1 MQISVSNP
9 QITPSALG
17 PKTSWMLAIKII
29 VGVVAAAIAGTG
41 ILLTA
46 RIWDPLWNPFRPE
59 PEEVIEEMTTKMGE
73 IKTGYIETVLKAV
86 GEETP
91 FFRGYSISLKG
102 YFDTEDSEQSKLDLD
117 GEIEV
122 SLEGMKISGK
132 GKFRSIGDASYVK
145 FTEFPFSLM
154 MIIDPGEI
162 KDKWIELEKKP
173 FSDADSSKESKEK
186 SEEMLSKIRKLIK
199 EKGLYLV
206 KEELPD
212 EKIGEEEVY
221 HYVVSLNREGIKK
234 AIPEYLEILKDY
246 NYSPE
251 AFLGPE
257 VQREEILQDVDEFFD
272 KVGEINIDFWIGKK
286 DNYLYKVWVDK
297 KIDLSKLA
305 NGEKSS
311 INFSFSAV
319 FSDFNKPV
327 DITAPEDAVKLED
340 LIPVPSIPVYPEP
353 GGFPERKEKNSF
365 GHLEEEIMPQESYN
379 PVYSGLQATVFQH
392 LIEIFK

>member
-1 MQISVSNP
+1 MQIPVSNP
-9 QITPSALG
+9 QITPPSLA
-17 PKTSWMLAIKII
+17 PKTSWRLAVKII
-29 VGVVAAAIAGTG
+29 VGVMVAAITGTG
-41 ILLTA
+41 ILLA
-46 RIWDPLWNPFRPE
+46 VRIWDPLWSPFRPE
-59 PEEVIEEMTTKMGE
+59 PEEVIEKMPIKMEE
-73 IKTGYIETVLKAV
+73 IKTGYFETALKIV

-91 FFRGYSISLKG
+91 SFRDYSISFKG
-102 YFDTEDSEQSKLDLD
+102 YFDIEDPEQLRLDLD
-117 GEIEV
+117 GEIEL
-122 SLEGMKISGK
+122 SFEGMKISGK
-132 GKFRSIGDASYVK
+132 GEFRSIGDASYVK
-145 FTEFPFSLM
+145 FTELPFLM
-154 MIIDPGEI
+154 IDPEEI
-162 KDKWIELEKKP
+162 KGKWIELEEEP
-173 FSDADSSKESKEK
+173 FSDADSSKQSKEK

-199 EKGLYLV
+199 EKGVYVV

-212 EKIGEEEVY
+212 EKIGEEKTY
-221 HYVVSLNREGIKK
+221 HYVIALKREGIKK

-305 NGEKSS
+305 DGEKGS
-311 INFSFSAV
+311 INFSFSLV

-340 LIPVPSIPVYPEP
+340 LMPELPMPTPSMPTPSMPTLPMPTPSMPTPSMPAYPES
-353 GGFPERKEKNSF
+353 GGFR
-365 GHLEEEIMPQESYN
+365 
-379 PVYSGLQATVFQH
+379 ATVFQH